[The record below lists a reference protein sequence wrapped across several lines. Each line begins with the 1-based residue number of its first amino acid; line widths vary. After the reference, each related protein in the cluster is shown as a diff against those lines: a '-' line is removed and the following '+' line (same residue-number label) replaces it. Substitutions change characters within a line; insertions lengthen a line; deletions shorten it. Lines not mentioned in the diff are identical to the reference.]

1 MSKEVKEVTEVKTTE
16 VQEAKKVETS
26 FESVDDIVSR
36 MMKDKNNFLVSR
48 EITGISAEFKTAANG
63 NDYVNIWVS
72 LDAPIKRIDA
82 DANGNE
88 KVIPLETPQ
97 MPMFSLLLPFRK
109 HKFYR
114 KFVDAIANKIESEIG
129 FSDDAKTATFYFS
142 GIPVK
147 VFGQFVASGAEERNP
162 FQRNAEAYAIKPNNR
177 YVYHLVGVDMP
188 TDDDTLEEYAELRQ
202 EMKAERKEAVEAAR
216 KAAAKKAALLKRIS
230 DDVEEPF

>member
-1 MSKEVKEVTEVKTTE
+1 MSNEVKEVKVIEVK
-16 VQEAKKVETS
+16 EAKPTEIA
-26 FESVDDIVSR
+26 FEGVDEIVSR
-36 MMKDKNNFLVSR
+36 MVKDKNNFLVAR
-48 EITGISAEFKTAANG
+48 EITGISAEFKTGANG
-63 NDYVNIWVS
+63 NDYVNVWVS
-72 LDAPIKRIDA
+72 LDAPIKRIDV

-114 KFVDAIANKIESEIG
+114 KFVDALASKIESEIG

-162 FQRNAEAYAIKPNNR
+162 FQRSAEPYAIKAQNR
-177 YVYHLVGVDMP
+177 FVYHLVGVDMP
-188 TDDDTLEEYAELRQ
+188 TDDDTLEEYADLRN

-216 KAAAKKAALLKRIS
+216 KAAAKKAALLKRVA
-230 DDVEEPF
+230 DDIEEPF